1 METLAFIEQIPP
13 FDQLQPADLVLVR
26 QALQRVE
33 YEAGAVLLTQGGPPS
48 AYLNIVRSGAVALR
62 TNGQTH
68 HLLEMGDMFGF
79 PSMLSQ
85 EPPLADAV
93 TTEPTVIYRIPEA
106 LFRTLLE
113 RPPFAQYFLRGLS
126 DRLRTAAAADH
137 PIGEQGL
144 GMAVKYL
151 ITRAP
156 LFVCPTASVQEAAQL
171 MTEANSSSVLVA
183 DDPPGILTDRDLRRR
198 VLAVGRGPETPVR
211 EAMTRPLVQVAVD
224 TPVHGA
230 MMRMLEEHIHHL
242 ALTEEGEIVGLITST
257 DLLRFQSQNPIYLQ
271 RQLNSLHDPAELAR
285 YSSEVNKTVEMLQRG
300 GLAAPQIGR
309 IVSTLNDTLIARLVQ
324 QAETALGTPPT
335 PYAWIVFGSEGRAEQ
350 MLLTDQDNALVY
362 AEASP
367 AADAYFGELAA
378 FVVERLMTAGFPPCP
393 GGYMATH
400 WRKPLDEWL
409 ALFAD
414 WIERPEPQAL
424 MEAGIFFDFRRVCGR
439 LSLEPL
445 EQQILAA
452 RRNGIFLA
460 YLAQAANAF
469 APPLGF
475 FNRLRSE
482 DGYIDLKKGGIAPV
496 VGMAR
501 ALALAVGSRERSTI
515 ERLAAAVQGGVLSSE
530 GADNLN
536 GAFEFFLH
544 LRLRTQLAALH
555 AGQTPDNRIRVK
567 ALTAREQR
575 LLKDAFIM
583 VREMQDAVTS
593 QLQGGGLR

>member
-1 METLAFIEQIPP
+1 MEALDFIEQIPP
-13 FDQLQPADLVLVR
+13 FDQLQPADLTLVR

-33 YEAGAVLLTQGGPPS
+33 CEAGVVLLTQGGPPS

-68 HLLEMGDMFGF
+68 HMLEAGDMFGF
-79 PSMLSQ
+79 PSLLSQ
-85 EPPLADAV
+85 EAPLADAV
-93 TTEPTVIYRIPEA
+93 TTEPSVIYRLPET

-126 DRLRTAAAADH
+126 DRLRTAATADH
-137 PIGEQGL
+137 PLGEQGL
-144 GMAVKYL
+144 SMPVKHL
-151 ITRAP
+151 IAREP
-156 LFVCPTASVQEAAQL
+156 LFVTPDATVQEAARL
-171 MTEANSSSVLVA
+171 MSEANVSSVLVA
-183 DDPPGILTDRDLRRR
+183 ADPPGIVTDRDLRRR
-198 VLAVGRGPETPVR
+198 VLAAGRGPETPVSA
-211 EAMTRPLVQVAVD
+211 AMTRPLLQIDAD
-224 TPVHGA
+224 APVYSA
-230 MMRMLEEHIHHL
+230 MMRMLEAQIHHL
-242 ALTEEGEIVGLITST
+242 ALTQEGQIVGLISST

-271 RQLNSLHDPAELAR
+271 RQLNNLHDPAELAR
-285 YSSEVNKTVEMLQRG
+285 YSHEVTRMVEMLQRG

-324 QAETALGTPPT
+324 QAEAELGAPPM

-350 MLLTDQDNALVY
+350 MVLTDQDNALVY
-362 AEASP
+362 ATASP
-367 AADAYFGELAA
+367 AAQNYFSDLAT
-378 FVVERLMTAGFPPCP
+378 FVVERLIIAGFPPCP
-393 GGYMATH
+393 GGYMATN
-400 WRKPLDEWL
+400 WCKSLDEWL
-409 ALFAD
+409 AVFAQ
-414 WIERPEPQAL
+414 WIDRPEPQAL
-424 MEAGIFFDFRRVCGR
+424 MEAGIFFDFRSIYGS

-445 EQQILAA
+445 EQQMLAA
-452 RRNGIFLA
+452 QRNGIFLA

-501 ALALAVGSRERSTI
+501 ALALAAGSRARATT

-544 LRLRTQLAALH
+544 LRLRTQLAAIH
-555 AGQTPDNRIRVK
+555 AGQTPDNRVRVK

-575 LLKDAFIM
+575 LLKDAFVM
-583 VREMQDAVTS
+583 VREMQDAVSS

>member
-1 METLAFIEQIPP
+1 MESLAFIEQIPP
-13 FDQLQPADLVLVR
+13 FDQLEPADLTLVR

-33 YEAGAVLLTQGGPPS
+33 CEAGVVLLTQGGAPS

-68 HLLEMGDMFGF
+68 HLLEVGDMFGF
-79 PSMLSQ
+79 PSLLSQ
-85 EPPLADAV
+85 EAPLADAV
-93 TTEPTVIYRIPEA
+93 TTEPSVIYRIPEA

-126 DRLRTAAAADH
+126 DRLRTAAADQ
-137 PIGEQGL
+137 PLGEQGL
-144 GMAVKYL
+144 GMAVKHL
-151 ITRAP
+151 IVREP
-156 LFVCPTASVQEAAQL
+156 IFVTPDATVQEAAQL
-171 MTEANSSSVLVA
+171 MSEANVSSVLVA
-183 DDPPGILTDRDLRRR
+183 ADPPGIVTDRDLRRR
-198 VLAVGRGPETPVR
+198 VLAVGRGPETPVSA
-211 EAMTRPLVQVAVD
+211 AMTRPLVQIDAD

-230 MMRMLEEHIHHL
+230 MMRMLEAQIHHL
-242 ALTEEGEIVGLITST
+242 ALTQEGQIVGLISST

-271 RQLNSLHDPAELAR
+271 RQLNALNDPAELAH
-285 YSSEVNKTVEMLQRG
+285 YSREVNKTVEMLQRG

-309 IVSTLNDTLIARLVQ
+309 IVATLNDTLIGRLLQ
-324 QAETALGTPPT
+324 QAEAQLGPPPM

-350 MLLTDQDNALVY
+350 MVLTDQDNALVY

-367 AADAYFGELAA
+367 TAQGYFDNLAL
-378 FVVERLMTAGFPPCP
+378 FVVERLIAAGFPPCP
-393 GGYMATH
+393 GGYMATN
-400 WRKPLDEWL
+400 WCKPLDEWL
-409 ALFAD
+409 TLFAS
-414 WIERPEPQAL
+414 WIDRPEPQAL
-424 MEAGIFFDFRRVCGR
+424 MEAGIFFDFRRVYGA

-445 EQQILAA
+445 EQQMLAA

-482 DGYIDLKKGGIAPV
+482 EGYIDLKKGGIAPV

-501 ALALAVGSRERSTI
+501 ALALAAGSRERSTT
-515 ERLAAAVQGGVLSSE
+515 ERLAAAVQGGVLSNE

-544 LRLRTQLAALH
+544 LRLRTQLAAIYV
-555 AGQTPDNRIRVK
+555 GQTPDNRVHLK
-567 ALTAREQR
+567 SLTTREQR
-575 LLKDAFIM
+575 LLKDAFVM